1 MGYLFNNIFKFTLV
15 IFLKIIL
22 FLFDISPDFT
32 NTCLELLLE
41 FLHLFLIKK
50 VCWCFWLNVK
60 INRAVIFVV
69 ERVVGLEDN
78 SLGSIFP
85 SHQVIFPILWLI
97 IVMLQVLDLL
107 IDLGRT
113 AAFSAILIVG
123 IWIIAFSEPK
133 INVRLRVNGAII
145 WMGVSIYI
153 RLVHDFIGST
163 GYSSSES
170 WHELVIN
177 KWFALSLIIIW
188 QIRSKLLRH

>member
-32 NTCLELLLE
+32 NTCLELLLK

-50 VCWCFWLNVK
+50 VCWSFWLNVK

-163 GYSSSES
+163 GYSCSES

>member
-133 INVRLRVNGAII
+133 INVRLRVNGTII

-163 GYSSSES
+163 GYSCSES

>member
-1 MGYLFNNIFKFTLV
+1 MGYFFNNIFKFTLV

-22 FLFDISPDFT
+22 FLFDIGPDFT
-32 NTCLELLLE
+32 NTCLKLLLE

-50 VCWCFWLNVK
+50 VCWSFWLNVK
-60 INRAVIFVV
+60 INRAVIFMV

-78 SLGSIFP
+78 GLGSIFP

-113 AAFSAILIVG
+113 AAFGAILIVG
-123 IWIIAFSEPK
+123 IWVIAFSEPK

-163 GYSSSES
+163 GYSCSES
-170 WHELVIN
+170 WHELIIN